1 MKTKSV
7 LEAFKLYTERVS
19 DVGNNNF
26 LNLHTFFLHE
36 ENHSIGYVNVS
47 SIVNV

>member
-26 LNLHTFFLHE
+26 KSTQFF
-36 ENHSIGYVNVS
+36 SA
-47 SIVNV
+47 

>member
-1 MKTKSV
+1 MKTESV

-19 DVGNNNF
+19 DVEIAI
-26 LNLHTFFLHE
+26 LNLHNFFLHE
-36 ENHSIGYVNVS
+36 ENHFIGYVNVS